1 MKQFYMTKR
10 FWKEVK
16 HAIPRKKSSR
26 RPRKGAKKIMK
37 ALFYI
42 VQTGIQWKALSQ
54 DFKVSASTV
63 YKQFQK
69 WIQDAV
75 FQKTSANRRV
85 SKKCEQDIDGLLKKP
100 MVI

>member
-16 HAIPRKKSSR
+16 HAIPRKKSSK

-42 VQTGIQWKALSQ
+42 VRTGIQWKALSRE
-54 DFKVSASTV
+54 FKVSTSTV
-63 YKQFQK
+63 HRQFQ
-69 WIQDAV
+69 
-75 FQKTSANRRV
+75 
-85 SKKCEQDIDGLLKKP
+85 E
-100 MVI
+100 